1 MTMASQKDFF
11 SGLMFTAVGGAFAWG
26 AGDYDIG
33 SAARM
38 GPGYFPLMLGLLLV
52 LLGMA
57 ITLKSFAKSET
68 QASERLGAFAW
79 RPLIF
84 VLLANVLFG
93 VLLVGLPSIGL
104 PAMGMFVAI
113 IVLTLVASM
122 ARKGFSWKEALL
134 LGAGLGLGSYLA
146 FVRVLQLQLP
156 VWPAFIAQ

>member
-1 MTMASQKDFF
+1 MTPARRALAIAVAISGPAS
-11 SGLMFTAVGGAFAWG
+11 MWV
-26 AGDYDIG
+26 AGYDIPI
-33 SAARM
+33 AIVAI
-38 GPGYFPLMLGLLLV
+38 LGV
-52 LLGMA
+52 GA
-57 ITLKSFAKSET
+57 T

-134 LGAGLGLGSYLA
+134 LGAGLALGSYLA
-146 FVRVLQLQLP
+146 FVRVLQLQFP
-156 VWPAFIAQ
+156 VWPTFIVQ